1 MWYVIRNKQQYGPYS
16 LNDLILY
23 VESGKLL
30 KCDTAFEENNAA
42 NIQNIGYFLNKAG
55 KKVKVK
61 SAGTLKKQFSTIG
74 RELIWPKHIFSKN
87 HWQADKRLM
96 VIALVGLTPLLLLF
110 PVMAIE
116 NMYLTFYIVSIY
128 FAAIWGAFF
137 YYLFKTS
144 QVKLKETIAVFF
156 IQQVFIFLFF
166 GIGINEYI
174 NPFYWIGA
182 DSILPLKL
190 VFFIFAVGLTE
201 ELSKLVPLLLI
212 LRRAKEPIVPQTL
225 VFYGLISGIAF
236 GVFEGVQYQTSVNIE
251 MEYGSSFYMN
261 VARLTSLPFLHA
273 IWAGIG
279 AYFLSFARIYPKYRL
294 SLYVLAI
301 AVPSLLHGLY
311 DGLPFGNMFVTVIS
325 VLLLMIYLKQ
335 GLNMQ
340 SKLRN

>member
-1 MWYVIRNKQQYGPYS
+1 MWYVVRNKQQYGPYS
-16 LNDLILY
+16 LNDLTQY

-42 NIQNIGYFLNKAG
+42 NIQSIGYFLNKAG
-55 KKVKVK
+55 KKVKVQ

-96 VIALVGLTPLLLLF
+96 VIALVGLTPLMLLY
-110 PVMAIE
+110 PVSWID
-116 NMYLTFYIVSIY
+116 NIYLTFYLVSLY

-137 YYLFKTS
+137 FYLFKTS

-166 GIGINEYI
+166 GLGINQYI
-174 NPFYWIGA
+174 NPFYWIGS
-182 DSILPLKL
+182 DTFFPLSL

-201 ELSKLVPLLLI
+201 ELSKQVPLILI
-212 LRRAKEPIVPQTL
+212 LRRTKEPIVPQTL
-225 VFYGLISGIAF
+225 VFYGLMSGIAF
-236 GVFEGVQYQTSVNIE
+236 GVFEGVQYQTTVN
-251 MEYGSSFYMN
+251 MELDYSQSFYLN
-261 VARLTSLPFLHA
+261 IARLTSLPFLHA

-279 AYFLSFARIYPKYRL
+279 AYFLSFAKIYPKYRL
-294 SLYVLAI
+294 SLYILAI
-301 AVPSLLHGLY
+301 AIPSLLHGLY
-311 DGLPFGNMFVTVIS
+311 DGLPLGNMLITVIS
-325 VLLLMIYLKQ
+325 VVLLMVYLKQ